1 MSRPAVSAYILA
13 PLCAALALLA
23 CGGDEPRVLTNA
35 DAPFVPVLHTT
46 DLRVGDDRIVLSLLD
61 RSEEPRF
68 APDADFHARLFEP
81 TEGGIRYRAELELE
95 RVEYEDR
102 AYYIARGAP
111 LDHAGDWAI
120 AVTVSRPDGAS
131 QSSPRVGF
139 PVRPIGERPQIGGDA
154 PNLPSPTLSDAA
166 IEQLTAAPNPLP
178 LLYQRSVAELLAAK
192 QPFLLLFATPQRCGG
207 QPTCRRALA
216 QAEQIASDGTLA
228 VIHIEPFGRPREAP
242 LQAQIDALNQAWQI
256 QSEPQFWLINAN
268 GKITARVTIAASDD
282 ELAKAINASRSTST
296 TPAQ

>member
-1 MSRPAVSAYILA
+1 MSRPAALACILA
-13 PLCAALALLA
+13 PLLAALALLA
-23 CGGDEPRVLTNA
+23 CGGDEPRVLTDA

-68 APDADFHARLFEP
+68 AADADFHARLFEP

-102 AYYIARGAP
+102 AYYIARSAP
-111 LDHAGDWAI
+111 LDHPGDWAV

-139 PVRPIGERPQIGGDA
+139 PVRPIGERPQLGGDA
-154 PNLPSPTLSDAA
+154 PNLPSPTLNDAP

-178 LLYQRSVAELLAAK
+178 LLYQHSIADLLAA
-192 QPFLLLFATPQRCGG
+192 QRPFLLLFATPQRCGG
-207 QPTCRRALA
+207 QPTCRQALA
-216 QAEQIASDGTLA
+216 QAEQIASGGTLT

-268 GKITARVTIAASDD
+268 GKITARLTIAATD
-282 ELAKAINASRSTST
+282 EELTTAITTPPNTST